1 MVKYCDTCG
10 LQIHNCICDPTSPE
24 PSEHEHY
31 FDEMDNRQELEYEF
45 EQSLISEDERMIK
58 STEEVF

>member
-1 MVKYCDTCG
+1 MIKYCDTCG
-10 LQIHNCICDPTSPE
+10 LPIHNCICTPVSAE
-24 PSEHEHY
+24 PQDY